1 MELVSKEGISQTIG
15 AFTGEISKF
24 EDADINRVP
33 FAGSWTA
40 GEVAG
45 HLLRSLKTSYTL
57 LARNTQEADR
67 PANKNVERITKFFGD
82 YTSTL
87 KNPEFTEPEKKQYK
101 KAEILDDFQKIEKQ
115 LVEVTETMELNRIC
129 TGYELPTFGPFT
141 RLEWITFFLTHI
153 QRHTNQVQKISR
165 VLKSDA
171 YK

>member
-1 MELVSKEGISQTIG
+1 MELVSKAGISTTFE
-15 AFTGEISKF
+15 AFTGEISKLAD
-24 EDADINRVP
+24 EDLNRVP

-40 GEVAG
+40 GEVSG
-45 HLLRSLKTSYTL
+45 HLLRSLKTSYAL
-57 LARNTQEADR
+57 LARNTQDSDR
-67 PANKNVERITKFFGD
+67 PADKNVERITKFFGD

-87 KNPEFTEPEKKQYK
+87 KNPASTEPEKKQYV
-101 KAEILDDFQKIEKQ
+101 KAEIIGDFEKVRKQ
-115 LVEVTETMELNRIC
+115 LVEVVETMELNRIC

-153 QRHTNQVQKISR
+153 QRHTNQVQKIAR